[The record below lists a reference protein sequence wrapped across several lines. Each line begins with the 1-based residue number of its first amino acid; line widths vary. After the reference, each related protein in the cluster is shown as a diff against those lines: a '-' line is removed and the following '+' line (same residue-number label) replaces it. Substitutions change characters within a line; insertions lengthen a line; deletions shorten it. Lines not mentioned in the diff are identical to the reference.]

1 MAEKAS
7 GTGADG
13 GVRSVQRALELL
25 AHFDDAHVVWTV
37 SELARATRL
46 PKTTV
51 VRLVA
56 TLEGAGMVWVRP
68 DGQVVPG
75 AGLLRWA
82 RLGKAAW
89 ELPEAVQQVMRDV
102 ARLCAETVSL
112 YVRQGPVRVC
122 VAQQQ
127 GPHTLRHVVTPGDE
141 LPLWGGA
148 ASKVLLTDASP
159 DVLDEVAAR
168 SPGGAAFIA
177 ELREQVDDARKAGYA
192 VSHGERET
200 GSSGV
205 AAPIV
210 DGEGRIIAALAL
222 GGPTGRFTPGQVARF
237 VAVVTASA
245 DEISDLGLA
254 RAFPQP

>member
-1 MAEKAS
+1 MEKAD
-7 GTGADG
+7 A
-13 GVRSVQRALELL
+13 GVRSVTRALDLL
-25 AHFDDAHVVWTV
+25 AHFDEARLAWTV
-37 SELARATRL
+37 SDLARATAL
-46 PKTTV
+46 PKSTV

-56 TLEGAGMVWVRP
+56 TLERAGMVWVRP
-68 DGQVVPG
+68 DSQVVPG

-82 RLGKAAW
+82 RLGQAAW
-89 ELPEAVQQVMRDV
+89 ELPEPVRQVMRDV
-102 ARLCAETVSL
+102 AQTCAETVSL

-148 ASKVLLTDASP
+148 ASKVLLSDAAP
-159 DVLDEVAAR
+159 DVLDEVAAL
-168 SPGGAAFIA
+168 SPDGLAFGS
-177 ELREQVDDARKAGYA
+177 ELRQQVTDARRVGYA

-210 DGEGRIIAALAL
+210 DADGRVIAALAL
-222 GGPTGRFTPGQVARF
+222 GGPTGRFTPEQVAKF

-245 DEISDLGLA
+245 GEISDLGLA